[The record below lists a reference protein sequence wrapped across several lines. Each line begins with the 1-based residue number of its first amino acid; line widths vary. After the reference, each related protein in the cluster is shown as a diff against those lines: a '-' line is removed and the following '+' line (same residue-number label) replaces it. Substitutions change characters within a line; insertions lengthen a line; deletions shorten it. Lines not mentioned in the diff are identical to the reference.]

1 MAIIMTISKTKNGTT
16 LTAAVEGRVDTSNA
30 SQFESEVK
38 TELDGVNELVLDFT
52 KLNYI
57 SSAGLRVLL
66 SLQKTMNTRGEMKIT
81 GANETVSD
89 IFEVTGF
96 SDILTIV

>member
-1 MAIIMTISKTKNGTT
+1 MTIKKTKNGTS
-16 LTAAVEGRVDTSNA
+16 LTVAVEGRVDTTNA
-30 SQFESEVK
+30 SEFENGVK
-38 TELDGVNELVLDFT
+38 TALDGIDELVLDFT

-66 SLQKTMNTRGEMKIT
+66 SLQKTMNTQGEMKIT
-81 GANETVSD
+81 GVNETVRD

>member
-1 MAIIMTISKTKNGTT
+1 MTINKTKNGTI
-16 LTAAVEGRVDTSNA
+16 LTVAAEGRIDTTTA
-30 SQFESEVK
+30 PEFENEVK
-38 TELDGVNELVLDFT
+38 TALDGVNELILDFT

-66 SLQKTMNTRGEMKIT
+66 SLQKTMNTQGTMKIT
-81 GANETVSD
+81 GVNETVSD

-96 SDILTIV
+96 SEILTIV

>member
-1 MAIIMTISKTKNGTT
+1 MTINKTKNGTN
-16 LTAAVEGRVDTSNA
+16 LTVAAEGRIDTVTA
-30 SQFESEVK
+30 PEFENEVK
-38 TELDGVNELVLDFT
+38 SALDGISELVLDFT

-66 SLQKTMNTRGEMKIT
+66 YLQKTMNTQGAMTIRGV
-81 GANETVSD
+81 NETISD

-96 SDILTIV
+96 SAILTIV